1 MSSSKAEQTIFKKVA
16 LSEKKM
22 LFRELADDKGQIAVK
37 GALLEDIFHL
47 IAVQVEKDEALLC
60 HHTAESK
67 DINTAQK
74 VVINFAFKSERYF
87 LQTEMYFESGW
98 VVIKIDGDLFQLQRR
113 ANARLEI
120 PEKYDATFILS
131 QHGGANYFIECR
143 VKDVSAGGFRMEY
156 FGDRPL
162 VQVGDVLKGTLRIGP
177 RRPLEFSVEIRF
189 VQRTEREKVTKQVC
203 GVQFQNVTHLLEN
216 RLLSLMMDLQRE
228 LFLKFS

>member
-1 MSSSKAEQTIFKKVA
+1 MSSSKGAQNIFKKVA

-22 LFRELADDKGQIAVK
+22 LFRELAVDKVQIAVK

-47 IAVQVEKDEALLC
+47 IAVQVEKDEVLLC

-67 DINTAQK
+67 DLDTAQK

-98 VVIKIDGDLFQLQRR
+98 VVLKIDGDLFQLQRR

-120 PEKYDATFILS
+120 PDKYDATFILS
-131 QHGGANYFIECR
+131 QHGGVNYFIECL
-143 VKDVSAGGFRMEY
+143 VKDISAGGFRMEY

-162 VQVGDVLKGTLRIGP
+162 VKNGDVLKGTLRIGP

-189 VQRTEREKVTKQVC
+189 VQRTESEKVSKQVC
-203 GVQFQNVTHLLEN
+203 GVQFLNVTHLIEN

-228 LFLKFS
+228 FFLKF